1 MKYFKQTWTINYPLK
16 SLMLLGVL
24 WLVGAGLSSCGLVG
38 SNLGTSGGNNT
49 SSQDSTREPGT
60 FNSPNGRLTSRS
72 TCLDNDDCVEL
83 CDSMLKHLYSQTY
96 CYDYTEKEVQALRD
110 TYNLLAL
117 GVSRKLSQIEPDD
130 METFLKFGTDLY
142 RDAIYGFTR
151 GWKDPCK
158 YKPKD
163 PDPTER
169 EDCRLENYYQ
179 QEGYRSQSAAN
190 ALKWIA
196 ENNWLAKLLKDNDK
210 DHVIMLAL
218 LKILA
223 EGGDHHVPQEV
234 KNHQDYEPDDPCPVS
249 SDDAE
254 NELFSPSG
262 KKNICGTSNQ
272 KQCSPKE
279 NYKKHKATFFS
290 KCLGSKDF
298 DKDSSKNEKLK
309 SFLTIADEA
318 NKDNDDLSDSEELGC
333 SLLKN
338 EICQ

>member
-1 MKYFKQTWTINYPLK
+1 
-16 SLMLLGVL
+16 MLLGVL

-151 GWKDPCK
+151 GWKDPCT
-158 YKPKD
+158 YKPYPD
-163 PDPTER
+163 DPTER

-223 EGGDHHVPQEV
+223 KGGDHHVPQEV
-234 KNHQDYEPDDPCPVS
+234 EKYLKDNPPPDYKPDKPCPVS

-254 NELFSPSG
+254 NELFRPSSG
-262 KKNICGTSNQ
+262 KNICGTNNQ
-272 KQCSPKE
+272 KLCSPKE
-279 NYKKHKATFFS
+279 NYNAFFS

-298 DKDSSKNEKLK
+298 DFSTNSAKENENLK
-309 SFLTIADEA
+309 SFLTIADDEKEDV
-318 NKDNDDLSDSEELGC
+318 NDSEELGC
-333 SLLKN
+333 SLLKDKLC
-338 EICQ
+338 E